1 MEHFFSINKQLKNL
15 EGFEKRP
22 IFAVTQPIY
31 QRFMEMLTPFFGIF
45 TSFILF
51 YYRKDFNRSNLYL
64 ALFFLCSNLI
74 VLVYFGLHFTKIPF
88 WEGVFFVNFM
98 PLSFVIGPLL
108 FYYVKYAV
116 AENKNITPKDYWHLF
131 PAVIV
136 IIYSLPYTTL
146 PFSKKVEIAHHIQAV
161 TQDYDFTISFF
172 SLKELLFI
180 RPLHLLLYCVISL
193 IYFKQEAKK
202 RMAIYGQLPVNYSL
216 VKKWIYVLVGIQ
228 LFISLYCLLD
238 SYADFILNDYAGII
252 NQKNYFRFL
261 GAAFFCQNI
270 VLFLFPKIL
279 FDSIS
284 YPDAS
289 LAKNRAAQLK
299 KGNTPEINQNINTL
313 LEDYLLTS
321 PFVLPGFNLSKM
333 ALDIQLSERVLSN
346 YFNTELKISFSEW
359 KNNQRIDYACKLIEE
374 GKATKL
380 TVEGISQNVGFSS
393 RSKFID
399 AFKERKGVVPSTYI
413 KQFS

>member
-1 MEHFFSINKQLKNL
+1 MKKL
-15 EGFEKRP
+15 EDFQKRP

-74 VLVYFGLHFTKIPF
+74 VLVYFGLHFSKIPF
-88 WEGVFFVNFM
+88 WEGVFFINFM

-116 AENKNITPKDYWHLF
+116 AENKNITPKDYLHLF
-131 PAVIV
+131 PAVVV
-136 IIYSLPYTTL
+136 ILYSLPYTTL

-161 TQDYDFTISFF
+161 TQDYDFSISFF
-172 SLKELLFI
+172 SLKKMLFL
-180 RPLHLLLYCVISL
+180 RPLHLFIYCVLSWV
-193 IYFKQEAKK
+193 YFKQANKK
-202 RMAIYGQLPVNYSL
+202 RLASVGVLPTHHSMIQ
-216 VKKWIYVLVGIQ
+216 KWIYSLIGLQ
-228 LFISLYCLLD
+228 LFIASYCLLD
-238 SYADFILNDYAGII
+238 SYADFILNDYQGII

-261 GAAFFCQNI
+261 GVAFSLQNVI
-270 VLFLFPKIL
+270 LFLFPKIL

-289 LAKNRAAQLK
+289 LARNRAAQLK
-299 KGNTPEINQNINTL
+299 KGNAVEINQNITTL
-313 LEDYLLTS
+313 LDNYMVTY
-321 PFVLPGFNLSKM
+321 PFILPGFNLSKM
-333 ALDIQLSERVLSN
+333 ALDLQVSERILSN

-413 KQFS
+413 KQFN

>member
-1 MEHFFSINKQLKNL
+1 
-15 EGFEKRP
+15 
-22 IFAVTQPIY
+22 
-31 QRFMEMLTPFFGIF
+31 MEMLTPFFGLF

-74 VLVYFGLHFTKIPF
+74 VLVYFGLHFTKNPF

-116 AENKNITPKDYWHLF
+116 AENKNITPKDYLHLI
-131 PAVIV
+131 PAVFVVLI
-136 IIYSLPYTTL
+136 SLPYTTL
-146 PFSKKVEIAHHIQAV
+146 PFSEKVKIAHHIQAV
-161 TQDYDFTISFF
+161 TQDYDFKISIF
-172 SLKELLFI
+172 SLKQMMFL
-180 RPLHLLLYCVISL
+180 RPLHLFIYCVISL
-193 IYFKQEAKK
+193 LYFKKAIQK
-202 RMAIYGQLPVNYSL
+202 RLSDFGVLPSNHKTIQRWIYSL
-216 VKKWIYVLVGIQ
+216 ISLQ
-228 LFISLYCLLD
+228 LFISTYCFLD
-238 SYADFILNDYAGII
+238 AYTGFILKNELGVFSY
-252 NQKNYFRFL
+252 QNYFRAVGGTFFL
-261 GAAFFCQNI
+261 QNVI
-270 VLFLFPKIL
+270 LFLFPKIL

-299 KGNTPEINQNINTL
+299 KEKSLEINQNITAQ
-313 LEDYLLTS
+313 LEKYMVTS
-321 PFVLPGFNLSKM
+321 PFIMPSFNLSKM
-333 ALDIQLSERVLSN
+333 ALDLQLSERILSN
-346 YFNTELKISFSEW
+346 YFNTELAISFSEW
-359 KNNQRIDYACKLIEE
+359 KNNQRIDYACKMIAE
-374 GKATKL
+374 GKADKL

-413 KQFS
+413 KEFSLN

>member
-1 MEHFFSINKQLKNL
+1 ML
-15 EGFEKRP
+15 
-22 IFAVTQPIY
+22 TQSIY

-74 VLVYFGLHFTKIPF
+74 VLVYFGLHFSKSPF

-116 AENKNITPKDYWHLF
+116 AENKNITPKDYLHLF
-131 PAVIV
+131 PAVVV
-136 IIYSLPYTTL
+136 ILYSLPYTTL

-161 TQDYDFTISFF
+161 TQDYDFSISFF
-172 SLKELLFI
+172 SLKKMLFI
-180 RPLHLLLYCVISL
+180 RPLHLFIYCVLSWG
-193 IYFKQEAKK
+193 YFKQTTKK
-202 RMAIYGQLPVNYSL
+202 RLASVGVLPTHHSMIQ
-216 VKKWIYVLVGIQ
+216 KWIYSLIGLQ
-228 LFISLYCLLD
+228 LFIASYCLLD
-238 SYADFILNDYAGII
+238 SYADFILNDYQGII

-261 GAAFFCQNI
+261 GVAFSLQNVI
-270 VLFLFPKIL
+270 LFLFPKIL

-289 LAKNRAAQLK
+289 LARNRAAQLK
-299 KGNTPEINQNINTL
+299 KGNAVEINQNITTL
-313 LEDYLLTS
+313 LDNYMATY
-321 PFVLPGFNLSKM
+321 PFILPGFNLSKM
-333 ALDIQLSERVLSN
+333 ALDLQVSERILSN

>member
-1 MEHFFSINKQLKNL
+1 MEHFFIINKQLKKL
-15 EGFEKRP
+15 EDFQKRP

-31 QRFMEMLTPFFGIF
+31 HRFMEMLTPFFGIF

-74 VLVYFGLHFTKIPF
+74 VLVYFGLHFSKIPF
-88 WEGVFFVNFM
+88 WEGVFFINFM

-116 AENKNITPKDYWHLF
+116 AENKNITPKDYLHLF
-131 PAVIV
+131 PAVVV
-136 IIYSLPYTTL
+136 ILYSLPYTTL

-161 TQDYDFTISFF
+161 TQDYDFSISFF
-172 SLKELLFI
+172 SLKKMLFL
-180 RPLHLLLYCVISL
+180 RPLHLFIYCVLSWV
-193 IYFKQEAKK
+193 YFKQANKK
-202 RMAIYGQLPVNYSL
+202 RLASVGVLPTHHSMIQ
-216 VKKWIYVLVGIQ
+216 KWIYSLIGLQ
-228 LFISLYCLLD
+228 LFIASYCLLD
-238 SYADFILNDYAGII
+238 SYADFILNDYQGII

-261 GAAFFCQNI
+261 GVAFSLQNVI
-270 VLFLFPKIL
+270 LFLFPKIL

-289 LAKNRAAQLK
+289 LARNRAAQLK
-299 KGNTPEINQNINTL
+299 KGNAVEINQNITTL
-313 LEDYLLTS
+313 LDNYMVTY
-321 PFVLPGFNLSKM
+321 PFILPGFNLSKM
-333 ALDIQLSERVLSN
+333 ALDLQVSERILSN

-413 KQFS
+413 KQFN